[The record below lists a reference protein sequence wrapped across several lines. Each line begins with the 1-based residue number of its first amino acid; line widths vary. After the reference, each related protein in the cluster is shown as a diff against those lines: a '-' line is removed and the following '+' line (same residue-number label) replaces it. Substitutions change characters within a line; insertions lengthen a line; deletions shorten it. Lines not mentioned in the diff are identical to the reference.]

1 MMDVVH
7 LHLSIVV
14 PVYNEEETLHELHL
28 RIIQAI
34 ETWENSYELI
44 FVNDGSTDRSLDI
57 IRSLQEHDPRVKYLS
72 LSRNFGHQVAISA
85 GMDFAVG
92 EAVVVMDGDLQDPP
106 ELIPTLVAKWREGF
120 DVVYAVREEREG
132 TSLDGSWPEA

>member
-1 MMDVVH
+1 M
-7 LHLSIVV
+7 
-14 PVYNEEETLHELHL
+14 
-28 RIIQAI
+28 
-34 ETWENSYELI
+34 
-44 FVNDGSTDRSLDI
+44 NDGSTDRSLDI